1 MPPADDTPTAAAV
14 AQRLWAFQAGAST
27 TPVPAFLF
35 HHLPKTGGSKVDG
48 ILKQHWRRVL
58 GQNFSCH
65 GQGLPAGG
73 IPACEIQPFDPRSR
87 CRATCSNY
95 HTPPSEFPRPCDA
108 TAADSGLEVVT
119 LLRHPYD
126 RAISEYHMKCHQPPI
141 PGRSDV
147 AWTRP
152 PASPR
157 LRSLVG
163 RRLDDPGHETCPSGV
178 ATGRGVRPTWCHGR
192 SSCLDD
198 VGRLNRWLQAAIA
211 AHHDAFEPAWVG
223 KDMGSDCHLLPQAR
237 QVRRTGGG
245 AIRYFC
251 SAGRLASYLASHG
264 VATPG
269 LHELPRYDARRLLSN
284 ETLALVHSVYADDFR
299 LCSSFVRLP
308 AGLKF

>member
-1 MPPADDTPTAAAV
+1 MSATSCSRAHRGAHDKPCFVPPADDTPTAAAV

-126 RAISEYHMKCHQPPI
+126 ARLVPRLAR
-141 PGRSDV
+141 GRD
-147 AWTRP
+147 ARP
-152 PASPR
+152 PRASALRRAPTALQRDARARPQR
-157 LRSLVG
+157 LR
-163 RRLDDPGHETCPSGV
+163 
-178 ATGRGVRPTWCHGR
+178 
-192 SSCLDD
+192 
-198 VGRLNRWLQAAIA
+198 GRLPPVQLVCPFACR
-211 AHHDAFEPAWVG
+211 
-223 KDMGSDCHLLPQAR
+223 PQ
-237 QVRRTGGG
+237 
-245 AIRYFC
+245 ILMYF
-251 SAGRLASYLASHG
+251 R
-264 VATPG
+264 
-269 LHELPRYDARRLLSN
+269 
-284 ETLALVHSVYADDFR
+284 
-299 LCSSFVRLP
+299 
-308 AGLKF
+308 